1 MVYSEDMKTS
11 KEAGMDQPCLLG
23 FEEEYIDKKDKEDK
37 EAVSDV
43 DDKVSD
49 QIDEDVVE
57 EDVVEEDERTTKNK
71 TMWNVLHECLH
82 ASGLQWTDV
91 ARQLNVPIS
100 TINSRRKYGRD
111 IEFGFLASLLD
122 MLGCTLRLTVP
133 VPTGKKR
140 PPYDTNALTHA
151 LRGML
156 RIKPTETQSLLQY
169 EGTRTTT
176 DLFDALST
184 EDKKLVHDIALRLKN
199 GNMSDNDMRQLY
211 APANQKK
218 GKKKKR

>member
-11 KEAGMDQPCLLG
+11 KKAGMEQPFLLG
-23 FEEEYIDKKDKEDK
+23 LEFIEKNDKEDK
-37 EAVSDV
+37 EAVIDV

-49 QIDEDVVE
+49 QIE

-156 RIKPTETQSLLQY
+156 RINPTETQSLLQY

-176 DLFDALST
+176 DLFDGLSA